1 MEYHDIWEDCINKLD
16 DLNYPIDNL
25 SDAEVPVFPLQQEP
39 IVGPI
44 VFQLMNDVN
53 PNAMLQF

>member
-1 MEYHDIWEDCINKLD
+1 MEYHDIWEDCINKLA

-44 VFQLMNDVN
+44 VLQLMNDVN